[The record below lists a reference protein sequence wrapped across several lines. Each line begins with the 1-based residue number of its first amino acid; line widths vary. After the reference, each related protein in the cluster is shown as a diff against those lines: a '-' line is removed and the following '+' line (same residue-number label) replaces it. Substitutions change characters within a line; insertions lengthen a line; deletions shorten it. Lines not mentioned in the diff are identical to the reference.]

1 MHDEG
6 YIIVPDKRNGIDVI
20 AETSAGLFY
29 GAQTVKQL
37 IRGSGKDA
45 MLLVPTI
52 RDWPAMAH
60 RGLSDD
66 WSRGPMPNMEFLKRE
81 IRTLAA
87 YKYNIFSPYFEHT
100 FAYASSPVRPSPA
113 AR

>member
-1 MHDEG
+1 M
-6 YIIVPDKRNGIDVI
+6 
-20 AETSAGLFY
+20 FY

-45 MLLVPTI
+45 VLLAPTI

-66 WSRGPMPNMEFLKRE
+66 WSRGPLPNMDFLKRE

-87 YKYNIFSPYFEHT
+87 YKIQYLLRRI
-100 FAYASSPVRPSPA
+100 SSTRLRMR
-113 AR
+113 ARRWRRFRAER